1 MPKTH
6 LALILS
12 TLTLTALATGCA
24 APTDDATSD
33 LGPDGEV
40 GAVEQAI
47 SSGTPLSRYSPYAE
61 TTVSFGYCTGTIIGP
76 RHVLSAA
83 HCDPRVGDAVMFYQ
97 GATQYP
103 GAVANMKTIYMPT
116 GVDLSRLPPRDIFAS
131 ELANWDAG
139 MFDSAG
145 KYADIV
151 VIELDRSIPYPGRI
165 ALLPTTYLGNAP
177 TGTMVGSGRHDGQM
191 NPGNTLRS
199 TTSKV
204 YSSNDA
210 DGHMLTDSANVNPGD
225 SGGPFYTLRGA
236 RPIVHGA
243 LSGTRWEWA
252 QRAKYT
258 SVSFHIRRI
267 LWAMGEVRLPANLD
281 YPIPAYATQRMASL
295 DDCAVACMQSTRCQ
309 SYAFEAATGT
319 CSYKG
324 SVTGV
329 WPQRAVGVRAGFR
342 RSSGTGPCT
351 NVVGGFCRM

>member
-1 MPKTH
+1 VPRTN
-6 LALILS
+6 LAFLLS
-12 TLTLTALATGCA
+12 ALAVTTLATGCA
-24 APTDDATSD
+24 AATDSE
-33 LGPDGEV
+33 GPDVDPEGALGEV
-40 GAVEQAI
+40 EQPI
-47 SSGTPLSRYSPYAE
+47 SSGAPLSRYSPYAE

-83 HCDPRVGDAVMFYQ
+83 HCAPRVGDAVMFYQ
-97 GATQYP
+97 GANRYP
-103 GAVANMKTIYMPT
+103 GATATMKTIYMPT

-139 MFDSAG
+139 MFDSRG

-151 VIELDRSIPYPGRI
+151 VIELDRAVPYPGRI

-191 NPGNTLRS
+191 NAAGTLRS

-225 SGGPFYTLRGA
+225 SGGPFYTLRGG
-236 RPIVHGA
+236 RPVVHGA

-258 SVSFHIRRI
+258 SVSFHIGRI
-267 LWAMGEVRLPANLD
+267 LWAMGEARLPANLE
-281 YPIPAYATQRMASL
+281 YPVPAYATQRMASL

-309 SYAFEAATGT
+309 SYSFETATGT

-324 SVTGV
+324 DVTGI
-329 WPQRAVGVRAGFR
+329 WPRRALGVRAGFR
-342 RSSGTGPCT
+342 RSAGTGPCT
-351 NVVGGFCRM
+351 TVVGGYCRM